1 MNQNCQT
8 KPWRR
13 PDIVASNDVIG
24 RLRTPIATERGV
36 YAASARS
43 LVGALEAPRPA
54 PSRMSK
60 RPEGC
65 APSRHGALLSRH
77 LLTLLLLGFIFHISS
92 FTLSAYPPAP
102 FHLFYGMVRDEYG
115 TPLNTSGAE
124 VILETA
130 SGVQVRTTIN
140 PGIETAANYRLE
152 VPMDAGLLAAP
163 YQPTALRPFAPFR
176 IKVRIAGVV
185 YLPIEMVGDYSQLGQ
200 PGHRTRVNLTL
211 GEDLNGDG
219 LPDAWQRLINADL
232 SKVKPGD
239 SAGNGLT
246 YLQQYYAG
254 TYAIDPTNGF
264 AVNILGFTN
273 GAPLLEFLAVTGRT
287 YTLLGSS
294 DLKTWTTLTFKIPTE
309 GSNAAARPSYYAD
322 TIKKLQVQVNNQG
335 ADVPATYFRLMLQ

>member
-1 MNQNCQT
+1 MNSKTQPEGQGT
-8 KPWRR
+8 EAQEVGTYR
-13 PDIVASNDVIG
+13 AAEGFS
-24 RLRTPIATERGV
+24 AERGV
-36 YAASARS
+36 YAASTCKS
-43 LVGALEAPRPA
+43 TGAWKASRPA
-54 PSRMSK
+54 LCRTSK
-60 RPEGC
+60 RTEGR
-65 APSRHGALLSRH
+65 APGHRSSSHFPAFRS
-77 LLTLLLLGFIFHISS
+77 LLLLFLILNSS
-92 FTLSAYPPAP
+92 FLIPVSAYPPAP

-115 TPLNTSGAE
+115 TPLITPGAE

-185 YLPIEMVGDYSQLGQ
+185 YLPIEMVGDFSQLGQ
-200 PGHRTRVNLTL
+200 PGQRTRLNLTL
-211 GEDLNGDG
+211 GEDSNGDG

-232 SKVKPGD
+232 AKVKPGD

-254 TYAIDPTNGF
+254 TYAVDPTNGF
-264 AVNILGFTN
+264 ALNILGFTN

-287 YTLLGSS
+287 YSLLGSS
-294 DLKTWTTLTFKIPTE
+294 DLKTWTPLTFKVPTD
-309 GSNAAARPSYYAD
+309 GTNVSVRQSYQTDA
-322 TIKKLQVQVNNQG
+322 IKKVQLQVNTQG
-335 ADVPATYFRLMLQ
+335 AEVAATYFRLMLQ